1 MLLCFGLE
9 KQKHWIHWTRVRW
22 RIVVITFVWDIIL
35 VCPIDTFWTIGEF
48 LIPTTFID
56 LVVCR
61 LIFQTWREKKKHTI
75 KKFKSERCQKLGNC
89 FWIHTKTTEWSYV
102 NRTSWVERLRTFIQH
117 IDCIEHRCLP
127 NRWNEVDDS
136 FQSGCFYG
144 FRCWWRK
151 SSRWLRS
158 WKIND
163 KFRVIFRRWN
173 NSTRNSSL
181 APQRSSDQDV

>member
-1 MLLCFGLE
+1 MENRSNHLCLRHHSCLSNRHFLNYR
-9 KQKHWIHWTRVRW
+9 WISDPHHFYRSRCVSFDISNLTR
-22 RIVVITFVWDIIL
+22 
-35 VCPIDTFWTIGEF
+35 E
-48 LIPTTFID
+48 
-56 LVVCR
+56 
-61 LIFQTWREKKKHTI
+61 KKHTI

-163 KFRVIFRRWN
+163 KFRVIFHRWN